1 MQRLFQR
8 IWRYAAAP
16 IAAGITV
23 LAVGWGQ
30 VGAVPPPLGL
40 LSLDAI
46 FAEPRR
52 TYPDLDESRLR
63 TLLVTGDVGLVR
75 MINVTMVE
83 TGDFTWP
90 FHEMAEPMRVADI
103 TFINLEGPLVP
114 GCPLRTSGL
123 VFCGD
128 PRNVEG
134 LTFAGVD
141 VAALANNHMFNHG
154 QAGLDATR
162 EILEA
167 EGIAHAGYG
176 LGATIEHEG
185 VTFGFLSY
193 NAAGQAVDLDA
204 MQREI
209 DVMSRETNV
218 VVVMFH
224 WGAEYVRIPV
234 PVPGWAGAP
243 RDLARAAIDAGATLV
258 VGNHPHWFQG
268 VELYRGRMIAYAF
281 GNFAFDQPWSVE
293 TQQGMVGLF
302 TFLDDRLIDAEF
314 TPVRLHDWGQPRP
327 ADEPERS
334 DLLRIMHGASQALE
348 PY

>member
-1 MQRLFQR
+1 MAML
-8 IWRYAAAP
+8 AAA
-16 IAAGITV
+16 
-23 LAVGWGQ
+23 WGQ
-30 VGAVPPPLGL
+30 VHAVPPPLGL

-52 TYPDLDESRLR
+52 TYPDLDESRLH

-75 MINVTMVE
+75 MVNVTTVE
-83 TGDFTWP
+83 SDDFTWP
-90 FHEMAEPMRVADI
+90 FLEMAEPMRAADI

-134 LTFAGVD
+134 LAFAGVD
-141 VAALANNHMFNHG
+141 VAAVANNHMFNHG

-162 EILEA
+162 AILES
-167 EGIAHAGYG
+167 EGIGHAGYG
-176 LGATIEHEG
+176 LGATIEHED

-204 MQREI
+204 IQREI
-209 DVMSRETNV
+209 DALARETDV

-234 PVPGWAGAP
+234 PGPGLAGAP
-243 RDLARAAIDAGATLV
+243 RDLARTAIDAGATLV

-281 GNFAFDQPWSVE
+281 GNFVFDQPWSVE
-293 TQQGMVGLF
+293 TQQGMIGLF

-314 TPVRLHDWGQPRP
+314 TPVRLYDWGQPRP
-327 ADEPERS
+327 ANEPERS
-334 DLLRIMHGASQALE
+334 KLLGIMREASEALVT
-348 PY
+348 Y